1 MRFPLQHKL
10 DLPCVFE
17 QIVAGRLHADGRRY
31 LPLIVLRPTGDG
43 APEALRLGVVDRH
56 HRVREQDLG
65 YAGSA
70 RLVWALSALRLQT
83 APRRKGLDAEPTL
96 RAGEPSTA
104 PRAYAE
110 VLEVAAWE
118 VAREELPYER
128 LYAELLLDI
137 GFGVVGLRTSL
148 TAPDLVAA
156 VGAARVGPGDFVELT
171 RSRIDILGFE
181 AE

>member
-17 QIVAGRLHADGRRY
+17 RIVAGRLHDDGRRY

-56 HRVREQDLG
+56 HRVSEHDLG
-65 YAGSA
+65 RAGSA
-70 RLVWALSALRLQT
+70 RLVWALSTLRLQT
-83 APRRKGLDAEPTL
+83 ATRRKGLEPEPTL
-96 RAGEPSTA
+96 RPGEPITA

-128 LYAELLLDI
+128 LYAELLLDV

-148 TAPDLVAA
+148 TAPDLAAA

-181 AE
+181 A